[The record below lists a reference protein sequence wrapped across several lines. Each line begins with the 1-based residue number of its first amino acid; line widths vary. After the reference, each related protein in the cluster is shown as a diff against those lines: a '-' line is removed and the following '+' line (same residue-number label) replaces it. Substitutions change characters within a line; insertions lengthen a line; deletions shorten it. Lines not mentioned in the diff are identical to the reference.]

1 MFYTLISRFQVLV
14 LVSVGISV
22 PFSWSFEST
31 TLNSHLFAVEES
43 AQNPDHLEILAAESP
58 RVLYLAAENS
68 EALATAKVAI
78 QMGSEVAL
86 EFDPNSFLISKLT
99 LINEKPQDP
108 KAPVKKWGPSSY
120 APSVLNNFIQL
131 QNLFDSVDPYRD
143 VDLSDHCFSRAHYWA
158 RTLEVDHQVK
168 SMKVFVLFTPQYRNE
183 HNFNWWYHVAP
194 YVSVQTSGETQR
206 IVIDPSYE
214 QAPKEIRDWVFHFAA
229 KADTC
234 RIATSLAQ
242 YHAEAAQGG
251 CVVITASMY
260 HYTPQDLRPENP
272 KDYWRCED
280 LRDVKDNLRS
290 PAPYSDWKSYGSF
303 LPDYC
308 L

>member
-1 MFYTLISRFQVLV
+1 MFYTQIARFQVLV
-14 LVSVGISV
+14 LVALGFGG
-22 PFSWSFEST
+22 PLGWSSEPT
-31 TLNSHLFAVEES
+31 TLNSHLFAVERS
-43 AQNPDHLEILAAESP
+43 AQNPDRIEILAAESP

-68 EALATAKVAI
+68 EALATANIAI

-86 EFDPNSFLISKLT
+86 EFDPASFLISKVSLT
-99 LINEKPQDP
+99 HEKPQHP
-108 KAPVKKWGPSSY
+108 KTSVQKWSLGSY
-120 APSVLNNFIQL
+120 SPSVLTNVIQL

-158 RTLEVDHQVK
+158 RTLELDHQIK
-168 SMKVFVLFTPQYRNE
+168 SMKVFVLFTPLYRSQ

-234 RIATSLAQ
+234 RIANSLAQ

-251 CVVITASMY
+251 CVVITANMY

-272 KDYWRCED
+272 KEYWRCED

-290 PAPYSDWKSYGSF
+290 PAPYSDWTSYGSF